1 MILPVIDNYIPGER
15 KRMTTT
21 IFSDIGGRSGSI
33 LVRKGSFPSLSLVTS
48 IDPITL
54 YVYACSIHFQ
64 RFFAEDLLIGS
75 YLPFGSY
82 DPFL

>member
-33 LVRKGSFPSLSLVTS
+33 LVRKGSFPSLSLLVHNARTHV
-48 IDPITL
+48 L
-54 YVYACSIHFQ
+54 ECA
-64 RFFAEDLLIGS
+64 AGS
-75 YLPFGSY
+75 RV
-82 DPFL
+82 